1 MSVFGQT
8 AHTCRGLA
16 FGQDAFSCRQPAVC
30 WSVHFLDFE
39 RHTVRC
45 AAFLF
50 FTNFRFVKGK
60 KQTMTNTERLPKMMT
75 IRQVA
80 ATGLLPETA
89 LRRLAAENRLP
100 ALKVGNRL
108 LINLDLLIEQL
119 NGLGGG
125 ADA

>member
-1 MSVFGQT
+1 MENGG
-8 AHTCRGLA
+8 RIPRML
-16 FGQDAFSCRQPAVC
+16 
-30 WSVHFLDFE
+30 
-39 RHTVRC
+39 
-45 AAFLF
+45 
-50 FTNFRFVKGK
+50 
-60 KQTMTNTERLPKMMT
+60 T

-89 LRRLAAENRLP
+89 LRRLAAEDRLP